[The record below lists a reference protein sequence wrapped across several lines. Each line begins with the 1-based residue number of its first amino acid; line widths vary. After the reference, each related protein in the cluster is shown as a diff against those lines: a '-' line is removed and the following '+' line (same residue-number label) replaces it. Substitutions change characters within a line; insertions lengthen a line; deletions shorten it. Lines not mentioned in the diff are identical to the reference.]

1 MNIEKK
7 LKSAAS
13 SAIHSIYNYDVKN
26 EDIQIQS
33 TSNEYEGYFTI
44 LLFSF
49 SIDFLET
56 PTNEG
61 LKSLSLI
68 KNPF

>member
-7 LKSAAS
+7 LKKTVS
-13 SAIHSIYNYDVKN
+13 SAIHSIYSYDVKN

-49 SIDFLET
+49 SKIF
-56 PTNEG
+56 NEDPG
-61 LKSLSLI
+61 MIGEKIGNYFI
-68 KNPF
+68 KIF